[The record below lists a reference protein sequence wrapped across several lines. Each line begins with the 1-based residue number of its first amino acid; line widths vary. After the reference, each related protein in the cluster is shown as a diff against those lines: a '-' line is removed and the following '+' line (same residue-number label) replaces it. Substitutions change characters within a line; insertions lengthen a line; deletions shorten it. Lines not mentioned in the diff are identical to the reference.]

1 MKYLKSIVENKS
13 WDSISLEEY
22 NNKLWGDE
30 APYFDD
36 SYDYS
41 LEYVKTTREIFT
53 TKEISI
59 LNKIIGTKGVSLD
72 TAFINSANKVG
83 SELKYQNITGSDYF
97 GNYTRTIIV
106 YKLKDEWYYVFKLDY
121 YNFRGTHGSN
131 RSLMYK
137 CDQFDGLIDCLNSFK

>member
-22 NNKLWGDE
+22 NNNLWGDE
-30 APYFDD
+30 DDD

-59 LNKIIGTKGVSLD
+59 LNKIIGTKGVSLN
-72 TAFINSANKVG
+72 TTELIKANKVG
-83 SELKYQNITGSDYF
+83 SELKYQNNITGTDYF

-106 YKLKDEWYYVFKLDY
+106 YKLKAEWYYVFRLDY
-121 YNFRGTHGSN
+121 YNFRGPRSN

-137 CDQFDGLIDCLNSFK
+137 CDQFDGLIDCLNSFL